1 MMLIQIDKLSF
12 FQSFGVF
19 TLVVTIGCDMKC
31 VLAVSKHVNMKMNLY
46 FVDGAYFKAFTMQLM
61 LRAKTKVSTGN
72 EQFNIQLK

>member
-1 MMLIQIDKLSF
+1 MLIQIDKLSF

-31 VLAVSKHVNMKMNLY
+31 VLAVSKHVNMKMNQY

-61 LRAKTKVSTGN
+61 LRAKLKYQQGTNSFI
-72 EQFNIQLK
+72 FN

>member
-1 MMLIQIDKLSF
+1 MLIQIDKLSF

-31 VLAVSKHVNMKMNLY
+31 VLAVSKHVNMKINLY

-72 EQFNIQLK
+72 EQFYIQLK